1 MTRPA
6 EWYGSTWVS
15 CHSFFSRVVERFEND
30 FSRVIIVEAVV
41 WRRRRLAACW
51 FVVGRELVEVEDG
64 EVTVEE
70 KEREGWLRSI

>member
-1 MTRPA
+1 
-6 EWYGSTWVS
+6 
-15 CHSFFSRVVERFEND
+15 VVERFEND

-70 KEREGWLRSI
+70 KEREGVEVDMSAEFSFIDELTWNRGCLIYRV